1 MEQSPITQLLER
13 LNQGD
18 REAGEELIGSIY
30 AELRGLSGA
39 LMRRERPGHTLQPTA
54 LVHEAFLR
62 LVQGDTKWQSRAHFF
77 GAAARAM
84 RRILVDHARGRAA
97 QKRAGG
103 EVRVTF
109 EDLALAAPDPKLD
122 LLALDEALRALE
134 AEDPRLVKV
143 VELRYFAGCSLEETA
158 ALLEVSVATV
168 KRDWLYARAWLYAFV
183 EERTPPGQ

>member
-18 REAGEELIGSIY
+18 RQAGEELVGSIY
-30 AELRGLSGA
+30 AELRRLAGA

-62 LVQGDTKWQSRAHFF
+62 LVQGDTKWQNRAHFF

-109 EDLALAAPDPKLD
+109 EDLAMAAPDPKLD
-122 LLALDEALRALE
+122 LRALE
-134 AEDPRLVKV
+134 AEDPRLAKV
-143 VELRYFAGCSLEETA
+143 VELRYFLEETA

-168 KRDWLYARAWLYAFV
+168 KRDWLYARAWLYAFL
-183 EERTPPGQ
+183 EAGTGPGL